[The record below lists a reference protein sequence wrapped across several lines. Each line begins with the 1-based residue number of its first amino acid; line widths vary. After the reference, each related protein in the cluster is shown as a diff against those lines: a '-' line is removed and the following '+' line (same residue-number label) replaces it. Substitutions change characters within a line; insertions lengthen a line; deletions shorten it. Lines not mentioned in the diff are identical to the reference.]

1 MPQSSHSK
9 LARIPTPVAGLAL
22 AIASLGWCL
31 ENALPLGH
39 HAQWTGAWIAAVMLL
54 GLALKFI
61 RHPRLLRDDL
71 AHPVVGSVVPT
82 AAMGWMVVSHS
93 LGQWN
98 ALLGQ
103 GLWLLA
109 IAMHMTFLA
118 CFIYH
123 RVKGFTLHHMVPS
136 WFVPPVGLI
145 VADVAFPG
153 GAMRPLAEAIFYFG
167 LLVYAVML
175 PAMLYRLIF
184 CQEVPDLAKP
194 TIAILAAPASLS
206 LAGYLTVAEAPSML
220 LVGLLAGIA
229 VLMTLLIYVAFL
241 HLLRLPFNPGYAAFT
256 FPMVIGATALFK
268 LAHQLQLWGL
278 APGEIAWISQLAQL
292 ELVIATLVVGYVS
305 LRYLHH
311 YRPSAAPPTPLHHS
325 QQ

>member
-1 MPQSSHSK
+1 MQQRQHSK

-31 ENALPLGH
+31 ENAAPL
-39 HAQWTGAWIAAVMLL
+39 AQYAKWTSAWIATLMLL

-61 RHPRLLRDDL
+61 RHPRLMLDDL
-71 AHPVVGSVVPT
+71 AHPVVGSVIPT

-109 IAMHMTFLA
+109 IAMHLTFLA

-123 RVKGFTLHHMVPS
+123 RVKQFELHHMVPS

-167 LLVYAVML
+167 LFAYAVML

-184 CQEVPDLAKP
+184 CQDVPDLAKP

-206 LAGYLTVAEAPSML
+206 LAGYLTVAEEPSML

-241 HLLRLPFNPGYAAFT
+241 HLMRLPFNPGYAAFT

-268 LAHQLQLWGL
+268 LAHQLQIWGM
-278 APGEIAWISQLAQL
+278 AATDITWVTHLAQL
-292 ELVIATLVVGYVS
+292 ELLVATGVVGYVS
-305 LRYLHH
+305 LRYLMH
-311 YRPSAAPPTPLHHS
+311 YRPTSKS
-325 QQ
+325 QQPQS

>member
-1 MPQSSHSK
+1 MPQPQHSK

-31 ENALPLGH
+31 ENAAPLGH
-39 HAQWTGAWIAAVMLL
+39 HAQWAGAWIAALMLL

-61 RHPRLLRDDL
+61 HHPRLLRDDL
-71 AHPVVGSVVPT
+71 AHPVVGSVLPT

-93 LGQWN
+93 LGQWH

-109 IAMHMTFLA
+109 ILMHGLFLA
-118 CFIYH
+118 CFTYH
-123 RVKGFTLHHMVPS
+123 RAKQFALHHMVPS
-136 WFVPPVGLI
+136 WFVPPIGLI

-153 GAMRPLAEAIFYFG
+153 GVMRPLAEALLYFG

-184 CQEVPDLAKP
+184 CQDMPVQAKP

-206 LAGYLTVAEAPSML
+206 LAGYLTVAEEPSML

-229 VLMTLLIYVAFL
+229 ILMTLLIYVAFL
-241 HLLRLPFNPGYAAFT
+241 HLLRLPFSPGYAAFT

-268 LAHQLQLWGL
+268 LAHQLQLWGMSL
-278 APGEIAWISQLAQL
+278 EDIARVNQLALL

-311 YRPSAAPPTPLHHS
+311 YRPTTFSPTLLHHS

>member
-1 MPQSSHSK
+1 MPQSQQSK

-22 AIASLGWCL
+22 AIASLGWSL
-31 ENALPLGH
+31 ENALPLEH
-39 HAQWTGAWIAAVMLL
+39 HAQWAGAWIAAVMLL

-82 AAMGWMVVSHS
+82 AAMGWMVISHS

-109 IAMHMTFLA
+109 ILMHGIFLA

-123 RVKGFTLHHMVPS
+123 RAKQFALHHMVPS

-153 GAMRPLAEAIFYFG
+153 GAMRPLAEALLYFG

-184 CQEVPDLAKP
+184 CADVPELAKP
-194 TIAILAAPASLS
+194 TVAILAAPASLS
-206 LAGYLTVAEAPSML
+206 LAGYLTIAEEPSML

-268 LAHQLQLWGL
+268 LAHQLQIWGL
-278 APGEIAWISQLAQL
+278 APDEIAWVGQLAQL

>member
-1 MPQSSHSK
+1 MQPCQHSK

-31 ENALPLGH
+31 ENAAPL
-39 HAQWTGAWIAAVMLL
+39 AQYAKWTSAWIAALMLL
-54 GLALKFI
+54 SLALKFI

-82 AAMGWMVVSHS
+82 AAMGWMVISHS

-109 IAMHMTFLA
+109 IAMHTTFLA

-123 RVKGFTLHHMVPS
+123 RAKDFALHHMVPS

-167 LLVYAVML
+167 LLAYAVML

-184 CQEVPDLAKP
+184 CQDVPDLAKP

-206 LAGYLTVAEAPSML
+206 LAGYLTVAEEPSML

-268 LAHQLQLWGL
+268 LAHQLQIWGM
-278 APGEIAWISQLAQL
+278 AADDIAWISHLAQL
-292 ELVIATLVVGYVS
+292 ELLVATLVVGYVS
-305 LRYLHH
+305 LRYLMH
-311 YRPSAAPPTPLHHS
+311 YRPTAASHAQNVSAR
-325 QQ
+325 

>member
-1 MPQSSHSK
+1 MPQSQQSK

-22 AIASLGWCL
+22 AIASLGWSL
-31 ENALPLGH
+31 ENALPLEH
-39 HAQWTGAWIAAVMLL
+39 HAQWAGAWIAAVMLL

-82 AAMGWMVVSHS
+82 AAMGWMVISHS

-109 IAMHMTFLA
+109 ILMHGIFLA

-123 RVKGFTLHHMVPS
+123 RAKQFALHHMVPS

-153 GAMRPLAEAIFYFG
+153 GAMRPLAEALLYFG

-184 CQEVPDLAKP
+184 CADVPELAKP
-194 TIAILAAPASLS
+194 TVAILAAPASLS
-206 LAGYLTVAEAPSML
+206 LAGYLTVAEEPSML

-268 LAHQLQLWGL
+268 LAHQLQIWGL
-278 APGEIAWISQLAQL
+278 APDEIAWVGQLAQL

-311 YRPSAAPPTPLHHS
+311 YRPSATSPAPLHHS

>member
-1 MPQSSHSK
+1 MQPCQHSK

-31 ENALPLGH
+31 ENAAPL
-39 HAQWTGAWIAAVMLL
+39 AQYAKWTSAWIASLMLL
-54 GLALKFI
+54 SLALKFI

-82 AAMGWMVVSHS
+82 AAMGWMVISHS

-103 GLWLLA
+103 GLWQLA
-109 IAMHMTFLA
+109 IAMHTTFLA

-123 RVKGFTLHHMVPS
+123 RAKDFALHHMVPS

-167 LLVYAVML
+167 LLAYAVML

-184 CQEVPDLAKP
+184 CQDVPDLAKP

-206 LAGYLTVAEAPSML
+206 LAGYLTVAEEPSML

-268 LAHQLQLWGL
+268 LAHQLRLWGL
-278 APGEIAWISQLAQL
+278 APDELAWISQLAQL

-311 YRPSAAPPTPLHHS
+311 YRPSTTSPTPLHHS

>member
-1 MPQSSHSK
+1 MPQSQQSK

-22 AIASLGWCL
+22 AIASLGWSL
-31 ENALPLGH
+31 ENALPLEH
-39 HAQWTGAWIAAVMLL
+39 HAQWAGAWIAAVMLL

-82 AAMGWMVVSHS
+82 AAMGWMVISHS

-109 IAMHMTFLA
+109 ILMHGIFLA

-123 RVKGFTLHHMVPS
+123 RAKQFALHHMVPS

-153 GAMRPLAEAIFYFG
+153 GAMRPLAEALLYFG

-184 CQEVPDLAKP
+184 CADVPELAKP
-194 TIAILAAPASLS
+194 TVAILAAPASLS
-206 LAGYLTVAEAPSML
+206 LAGYLTVSENPSML

-268 LAHQLQLWGL
+268 LAHQLQIWGL
-278 APGEIAWISQLAQL
+278 APDEIAWVGQLAQL

-311 YRPSAAPPTPLHHS
+311 YRPSVTSPAPLHHS

>member
-1 MPQSSHSK
+1 MQPCQHSK

-31 ENALPLGH
+31 ENAAPL
-39 HAQWTGAWIAAVMLL
+39 AQYAKWTGAWIAALMLL

-61 RHPRLLRDDL
+61 RHPRLMLDDL
-71 AHPVVGSVVPT
+71 AHPVVGSVIPT

-98 ALLGQ
+98 AQLGQ

-109 IAMHMTFLA
+109 IAMHATFLA

-123 RVKGFTLHHMVPS
+123 RAKQFELHHMVPS

-167 LLVYAVML
+167 LFAYAVML

-184 CQEVPDLAKP
+184 CQDVPDLAKP

-206 LAGYLTVAEAPSML
+206 LAGYLTVAEEPSML
-220 LVGLLAGIA
+220 LVGLLGGIA
-229 VLMTLLIYVAFL
+229 VLMTLLIYVAIL

-268 LAHQLQLWGL
+268 LAHQLQLWGMSL
-278 APGEIAWISQLAQL
+278 EEITWVNQLALL

-311 YRPSAAPPTPLHHS
+311 YRPSATSPAPLHHS

>member
-1 MPQSSHSK
+1 MQQCQHSK

-31 ENALPLGH
+31 ENAAPLAQ
-39 HAQWTGAWIAAVMLL
+39 HAKWAGAWIAALMLL

-93 LGQWN
+93 LGQWD
-98 ALLGQ
+98 AQLGQ
-103 GLWLLA
+103 LLWLFA

-118 CFIYH
+118 SFIYH
-123 RVKGFTLHHMVPS
+123 RAKQFALHHMVPS

-153 GAMRPLAEAIFYFG
+153 GAMRPLAEAILYFG
-167 LLVYAVML
+167 LLTYAVML
-175 PAMLYRLIF
+175 PVMLYRLIF
-184 CQEVPDLAKP
+184 CQDVPELAKP

-206 LAGYLTVAEAPSML
+206 LAGYLTVAEKPSML

-241 HLLRLPFNPGYAAFT
+241 HLMRLPFNPGYAAFT
-256 FPMVIGATALFK
+256 FPMVIGATALYK
-268 LAHQLQLWGL
+268 LAHQLHIWGMDPDDIIWVSHL
-278 APGEIAWISQLAQL
+278 ALL
-292 ELVIATLVVGYVS
+292 ELLVATLVVGYVS
-305 LRYLHH
+305 LRYLRH
-311 YRPSAAPPTPLHHS
+311 YRPAQHHKS
-325 QQ
+325 P

>member
-1 MPQSSHSK
+1 MQHCQQSK

-31 ENALPLGH
+31 ENAVPL
-39 HAQWTGAWIAAVMLL
+39 AQYAKWTSAWIAALMLL
-54 GLALKFI
+54 SLALKFI

-82 AAMGWMVVSHS
+82 AAMGWMVISHS

-123 RVKGFTLHHMVPS
+123 RAKEFALHHMVPS

-167 LLVYAVML
+167 LLAYAVML

-256 FPMVIGATALFK
+256 FPMMIGATALFK
-268 LAHQLQLWGL
+268 LAHQIQIWGME
-278 APGEIAWISQLAQL
+278 ANDIAWITHLAQL
-292 ELVIATLVVGYVS
+292 ELWVATGVVGYVS
-305 LRYLHH
+305 LRYLMH
-311 YRPSAAPPTPLHHS
+311 YRPTTASLAR
-325 QQ
+325 